1 MRHQISF
8 VEQLNTKTTM
18 KFLLFINIIC
28 VLVVANRAAVAIG
41 FYNNSGKC
49 VVEGLILSPGET
61 AKYPSGCAKMICHD
75 NGIVTFSSCG
85 SMQPPPGYIMG
96 GPSNPSA
103 PYPKCCRR
111 PLILII

>member
-1 MRHQISF
+1 
-8 VEQLNTKTTM
+8 M

-28 VLVVANRAAVAIG
+28 VLVVANRAAMARGI
-41 FYNNSGKC
+41 FKDPEHPGKC

-61 AKYPSGCAKMICHD
+61 AKYPHGCAIMTCYDDGLVIFY
-75 NGIVTFSSCG
+75 GCG
-85 SMQPPPGYIMG
+85 SMQPPPGYVMG
-96 GPSNPSA
+96 GLSNPSA